1 MKIYI
6 LRHEDRTQDA
16 TMFSPLTKEGL
27 KKSID
32 LSDILKDLNI
42 DLIYSSPFIRTLQTV
57 QPYAKSRN
65 KKINLEYGLE
75 EIQHPS
81 LIPENSYT
89 VSLPIYICE
98 SFNYNPKYKST
109 LEPENNKYPE
119 DEHDVSS
126 RVKKVLSKIM
136 NEHLTS
142 KNNILIVTHQVVCNA
157 ILKIATKNIDL
168 TKKLDYTSKYPKGG
182 LSRVWNV
189 DQWDFKKINWEE

>member
-1 MKIYI
+1 MKLYI

-27 KKSID
+27 KNSVNLVDTLQD
-32 LSDILKDLNI
+32 LEI

-57 QPYAKSRN
+57 HPFAKSRN
-65 KKINLEYGLE
+65 KKINLEYGLQ

-81 LIPENSYT
+81 LIPENSHT

-98 SFNYNPKYKST
+98 SFNYNPKYRST

-119 DEHDVSS
+119 DEQMVTN

-136 NEHLTS
+136 NDHLTT

-157 ILKIATKNIDL
+157 ILKIANKQLQVNKIE
-168 TKKLDYTSKYPKGG
+168 YTYKYPKGG
-182 LSRVWNV
+182 LTKIWNV
-189 DQWDFKKINWEE
+189 DTWELKKINWKD

>member
-109 LEPENNKYPE
+109 LEPENNKYPANRCSAP
-119 DEHDVSS
+119 DLSS
-126 RVKKVLSKIM
+126 YMLLRQTYIKLHQNVK
-136 NEHLTS
+136 T
-142 KNNILIVTHQVVCNA
+142 IL
-157 ILKIATKNIDL
+157 
-168 TKKLDYTSKYPKGG
+168 LDIRKY
-182 LSRVWNV
+182 LR
-189 DQWDFKKINWEE
+189 

>member
-1 MKIYI
+1 MKLYI

-27 KKSID
+27 KNSLNLVDTLQDLEID
-32 LSDILKDLNI
+32 Y
-42 DLIYSSPFIRTLQTV
+42 IYSSPFIRTLQTV
-57 QPYAKSRN
+57 HPFVKSRN
-65 KKINLEYGLE
+65 KKINLEYGLQ

-98 SFNYNPKYKST
+98 SFNYNPKYRST

-119 DEHDVSS
+119 DEQMVSN

-157 ILKIATKNIDL
+157 ILKIASKDL
-168 TKKLDYTSKYPKGG
+168 DIEKINYTSKYPKGG
-182 LSRVWNV
+182 LSKVWNV
-189 DQWDFKKINWEE
+189 DTWDFKKINWED